1 MRTSIKLSKPTSD
14 LSRLLL
20 ASTRRLSSLARS
32 FVFVVAAR
40 RSPRS
45 TLALS
50 LSHTRARL
58 LSPSAGTMVRTP
70 RCTACL
76 IGRVALFSSPQR
88 THPPTNTHTRTQA
101 AHDPEQ
107 LYTLGVRVGKGSFG
121 EVYKAYVVAPSA
133 RSLRLRVVVV
143 LAPLADPSLR
153 SRHHHYDY
161 DHHRW
166 RSFTLTASTR
176 RPRRRSP
183 SRSSISRTPRTRS
196 RTFSR
201 RSACWRSARARMSLA
216 TTALTSRA
224 RSCGSSWSSWLVAR
238 LPTLYVL
245 LHLA

>member
-1 MRTSIKLSKPTSD
+1 VSYRVLFHSPFIHSFSFTGTHPTHSISYAYISSLTGLYPLCDRIICKISHPSTKESTNQKRSREKGVGAMRTSIKLSKPTSD

-88 THPPTNTHTRTQA
+88 THPPTNTH
-101 AHDPEQ
+101 AHA
-107 LYTLGVRVGKGSFG
+107 GG
-121 EVYKAYVVAPSA
+121 A
-133 RSLRLRVVVV
+133 
-143 LAPLADPSLR
+143 
-153 SRHHHYDY
+153 
-161 DHHRW
+161 
-166 RSFTLTASTR
+166 
-176 RPRRRSP
+176 
-183 SRSSISRTPRTRS
+183 RS
-196 RTFSR
+196 RTAVHPR
-201 RSACWRSARARMSLA
+201 RPCRQ
-216 TTALTSRA
+216 
-224 RSCGSSWSSWLVAR
+224 GLVR
-238 LPTLYVL
+238 
-245 LHLA
+245 